1 MAEKERALIMRGY
14 LQTGHPE
21 VVRMAEA
28 RGIRVLS
35 PVENMAG
42 FWWDDVGFWSSDG
55 ESEPEGL
62 MRRLRPDGVLTILD
76 DVRDVE
82 LWIVAGADAVMRH
95 KAGM

>member
-21 VVRMAEA
+21 VVRMAER

-42 FWWDDVGFWSSDG
+42 FWWDDVGFWSSEG
-55 ESEPEGL
+55 EGEDF
-62 MRRLRPDGVLTILD
+62 MQRLRPDGVLTILD

-95 KAGM
+95 KAGI